1 MSEHRKEDAS
11 NFPPIARLFLW
22 VDDKKKVDRFVHGLY
37 GACALLFGADFLYHK
52 HTYVSVENIP
62 GFYAL
67 YGFIM
72 CALLVIAAKGLRLV
86 LKRPEDYY
94 APKDVESE
102 DYPEDQLERLNHG
115 D

>member
-22 VDDKKKVDRFVHGLY
+22 VDDKKKVDRFVYGLY

-52 HTYVSVENIP
+52 HTYVLVEDIP

-67 YGFIM
+67 YGFIA
-72 CALLVIAAKGLRLV
+72 CVLLVLIAKKLRNV
-86 LKRPEDYY
+86 VMRKEDYY
-94 APKDVESE
+94 DE
-102 DYPEDQLERLNHG
+102 
-115 D
+115 

>member
-1 MSEHRKEDAS
+1 MNEHSKEDAS
-11 NFPPIARLFLW
+11 TLPALARLFLW
-22 VDDKKKVDRFVHGLY
+22 VDDKKKVDRFVYGLY

-52 HTYVSVENIP
+52 HTYVAVEDIP

-72 CALLVIAAKGLRLV
+72 CALLVIAAKGLRLI
-86 LKRPEDYY
+86 LSRPEDYY
-94 APKDVESE
+94 APMDVESE
-102 DYPEDQLERLNHG
+102 DYPEDQLERVNHG